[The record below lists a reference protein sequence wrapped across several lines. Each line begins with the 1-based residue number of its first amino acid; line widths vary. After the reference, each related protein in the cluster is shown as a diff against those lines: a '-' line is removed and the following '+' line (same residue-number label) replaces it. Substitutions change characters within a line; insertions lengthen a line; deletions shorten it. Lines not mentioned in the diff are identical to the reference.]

1 MSTTERVSKNDL
13 IDRAE
18 EVARQVGERADETEK
33 LRRIPEEN
41 LRALEEAGLTR
52 VVNPERFGGYPGIDY
67 DTFFEVG
74 QRIAAGCGSTGWC
87 YSVAMVHNW
96 HVGLA
101 PEKMQEEYYASPLV
115 WSSSAFNPSRAKAE
129 PADGGWTVSG
139 RWDFSSG
146 VDHAEWAFLGA
157 VVPVQPTPDYRLLMI
172 PRSDFE
178 IVDDWF
184 ASGLEGTGSKSIVID
199 EPVFVP
205 AHRYLP
211 MHDTETSEARRVHN
225 RATYGL
231 PIGAFLPTTLV
242 TPVVGMAQGM
252 LDSFEDRMITR
263 VTAFGGQEMKGLVNI
278 QLRLAESA
286 ADLDAARELLRRDL
300 RELIEKAARGE
311 QLTVGDRVRLRRDH
325 AYGSMVATRV
335 AQRLFDASGGHAL
348 FRSSP
353 LQRFHRDINAGSHQ
367 VVLGWDEQ
375 AESYGRHRLGLEPN
389 GFMW

>member
-1 MSTTERVSKNDL
+1 
-13 IDRAE
+13 
-18 EVARQVGERADETEK
+18 
-33 LRRIPEEN
+33 
-41 LRALEEAGLTR
+41 
-52 VVNPERFGGYPGIDY
+52 
-67 DTFFEVG
+67 
-74 QRIAAGCGSTGWC
+74 
-87 YSVAMVHNW
+87 
-96 HVGLA
+96 
-101 PEKMQEEYYASPLV
+101 
-115 WSSSAFNPSRAKAE
+115 
-129 PADGGWTVSG
+129 
-139 RWDFSSG
+139 
-146 VDHAEWAFLGA
+146 
-157 VVPVQPTPDYRLLMI
+157 
-172 PRSDFE
+172 
-178 IVDDWF
+178 
-184 ASGLEGTGSKSIVID
+184 
-199 EPVFVP
+199 
-205 AHRYLP
+205 
-211 MHDTETSEARRVHN
+211 
-225 RATYGL
+225 
-231 PIGAFLPTTLV
+231 
-242 TPVVGMAQGM
+242 
-252 LDSFEDRMITR
+252 MITR